1 MNMTLNNE
9 KGDGIAIVVYGVTLM
24 LVFVFLAINLLNGKI
39 IENGYNSLRDSIQS
53 AATGSVIHL
62 LTTTNAD
69 NMTQEQSTQINKTQD
84 NSGNVVAPYDLYLQ
98 LALGYIIN
106 RTQDPNV
113 VSNPKE
119 DNVVVQTGNVN
130 NFIKL
135 DHKKVVS
142 STLALLED
150 SVIRGKKVVG
160 GSSTTLPIYNTDYF
174 KVLMMFIEPLYNN
187 EYEKYF
193 NIIVYGN
200 GDVSRAADGS
210 LILQGKTYP
219 AGASTGN
226 MTDVYNNINTVIKGI
241 VNRADPTGTTVDY
254 GIDSTISIHLTD
266 GNSTSGEELMRKM
279 ETKPYYLIVVKDFA
293 LPTLFQN
300 VYTDTDVA
308 GNRNTNIFR
317 GAFEAISGNGRL
329 KTPIVALNS
338 AKIERKLGG
347 SDR

>member
-1 MNMTLNNE
+1 MNTNLNKQ
-9 KGDGIAIVVYGVTLM
+9 KGDGIAVVVYGVTLM
-24 LVFVFLAINLLNGKI
+24 IVFVFLAINLLNGKI

-62 LTTTNAD
+62 LTTTDSD
-69 NMTQEQSTQINKTQD
+69 NMTQEQSSLVNKTGQNSD
-84 NSGNVVAPYDLYLQ
+84 NVHAPYDIYLQ

-106 RTQDPNV
+106 RAQDPGV
-113 VSNPKE
+113 ISDPDE

-150 SVIRGKKVVG
+150 SVIRGKSVIG
-160 GSSTTLPIYNTDYF
+160 ARSETLPIYNTNYF
-174 KVLMMFIEPLYNN
+174 KILMIFIEPLYNN
-187 EYEKYF
+187 DYEKYF

-200 GDVSRAADGS
+200 GDVSKDSDGS
-210 LILQGKTYP
+210 LILQGKTYL
-219 AGASTGN
+219 AGSSEGD
-226 MTDVYNNINTVIKGI
+226 MTALYNNINAEIKNI
-241 VNRADPTGTTVDY
+241 VNAPNPTGTGVDY
-254 GIDSTISIHLTD
+254 GINSSISIHLTD

-300 VYTDTDVA
+300 VYTDTDVSA
-308 GNRNTNIFR
+308 NEKTNIFR

-338 AKIERKLGG
+338 AKIERKVEG
-347 SDR
+347 SNR